1 VIGVHVI
8 GCGQHQDRELDH
20 RKRNAEDH
28 SYHSHGEQKYHDQT
42 RYSLITLVAVLEQNR
57 NDLRI
62 AVEIDRPNQL
72 PAHDLIE
79 PIRVSPLRV
88 SRLAWPA
95 TLAIL
100 AVYFMVWPVWR
111 VGFPIEIA
119 QNEGWN
125 AYHADAAMG
134 AAPLYPPTDTLIVN
148 NYPPLSFYL
157 VGSLAQVFGDALYVG
172 RVLSLIAVVGLG
184 LLIAAVIR
192 QLGAGGAGAAV
203 GGLWFVA
210 VMARSFARFVGM
222 DDPQLVGH
230 VLMMGALVW
239 FMAREA
245 RGKSVVPPILA
256 MAVAGFYKHNI
267 VAVPLTAL
275 IWLAMKDWRRAVVP
289 IAIGT
294 SAAALGLLLCVAI
307 YGDVFLANLF
317 SARAYRMMRAINGL
331 GRLQW
336 ILPALVLWG
345 IWVAAEPKSRAARF
359 TVLFVAVAFVAYVI
373 QWSGEAVLDN
383 AQFDLVISTAVGLGL
398 AFDRVGKTALGQRY
412 GETAAR
418 SIVVLVV
425 AVRLLATLRIEPA
438 LVLFDPDYRAQYFAN
453 SQVVREE
460 AARIAKIA
468 GPVACDFKVVCR
480 LAGKPFSYDDFR
492 AEMLVATGA
501 SGGLDEQG
509 LMRAHGLTYVRNDPR
524 GGIESLFRA
533 IVGRP

>member
-1 VIGVHVI
+1 VGVLGRI
-8 GCGQHQDRELDH
+8 D
-20 RKRNAEDH
+20 
-28 SYHSHGEQKYHDQT
+28 T
-42 RYSLITLVAVLEQNR
+42 RAQIALLAV
-57 NDLRI
+57 
-62 AVEIDRPNQL
+62 
-72 PAHDLIE
+72 
-79 PIRVSPLRV
+79 
-88 SRLAWPA
+88 
-95 TLAIL
+95 L

-148 NYPPLSFYL
+148 NYAPLSFYV
-157 VGSLAQVFGDALYVG
+157 VGSLARVFGDALYVG

-184 LLIAAVIR
+184 GLIAALIR

-210 VMARSFARFVGM
+210 VMARSFTRFVGM
-222 DDPQLVGH
+222 EDPQLVGH
-230 VLMMGALVW
+230 ALMMGALVW

-245 RGKSVVPPILA
+245 RGTSVVPPILA
-256 MAVAGFYKHNI
+256 MVAAGFYKHNI

-275 IWLAMKDWRRAVVP
+275 IWLAIKDWRRAVVP
-289 IAIGT
+289 IVLGAG
-294 SAAALGLLLCVAI
+294 AAALGLMICVAI

-317 SARAYRMMRAINGL
+317 TARAYRVMRAINGL

-336 ILPALVLWG
+336 ILPALALWG
-345 IWVAAEPKSRAARF
+345 IWAAAEHKSRAAHF
-359 TVLFVAVAFVAYVI
+359 TALFVAVAFVAYVI
-373 QWSGEAVLDN
+373 QWSGEAILDN
-383 AQFDLVISTAVGLGL
+383 AQFDLVIATAVGLGL
-398 AFDRVGKTALGQRY
+398 AFDRVGKTAFGQRH

-418 SIVVLVV
+418 AVVVLVV

-453 SQVVREE
+453 AQVVREE

-501 SGGLDEQG
+501 SGGRDEQG

-524 GGIESLFRA
+524 GGIEALFRTIA
-533 IVGRP
+533 GRP